1 MVLPGATLGVLGGGQ
16 LGRMFVLAASAI
28 GYRVFVLDPDPS
40 SPAGEI
46 AHQHLQAAYDDG
58 DALDRLASECSVITT
73 EFENVPSGALEQ
85 LQDCCR
91 VCPGANAVGIAQ
103 SRVREKQYVQSL
115 GISCTPFQPVTSEQ
129 DIEQAFENM
138 GPDLILKTARFGYD
152 GRGQA
157 VVRDFRQAAQA
168 WQDLN
173 EVECILEQRID
184 LQTEISCVLA
194 RSSMGVTDFFPVAEN
209 VHRNGILFTSTV
221 PAGVDEDIQRA
232 ACSHAQSIADALDY
246 CGVLALEF
254 FLDQHGKLFFNEMAP
269 RTHNSGH
276 YTIDACYT
284 SQFEQQVRV
293 VCGLPLGSSRAHS
306 AVTMVNL
313 LGDLWEP
320 CEPSWDQI
328 MQDNRVKL
336 HLYGKKQ
343 ARPGRKMGHF
353 CVLGAPGEETRPRAE
368 QLYSRLHCAQV

>member
-16 LGRMFVLAASAI
+16 LGRMLVLAATAI
-28 GYRVFVLDPDPS
+28 GYRVCVLDPDPS

-73 EFENVPSGALEQ
+73 EFENVPAGVLEQ
-85 LQDCCR
+85 LQGCCR
-91 VCPGANAVGIAQ
+91 VCPGAHAVEIAQ

-157 VVRDFRQAAQA
+157 AVRNFRQAVQA
-168 WQDLN
+168 WQALN
-173 EVECILEQRID
+173 GVECILEQRID

-194 RSSMGVTDFFPVAEN
+194 RSSTGATDFFPVAEN

-328 MQDNRVKL
+328 MQDSRVKL

-353 CVLGAPGEETRPRAE
+353 CVLGALGEDTRPRAE
-368 QLYSRLHCAQV
+368 QLYSRLHGAQV